1 MFFTLSG
8 IVLGYRFMMLTLCIL
23 CDIKLLAS
31 TRAALTLHQ
40 RENNPLPNQDRRTK
54 VCTLFQSLAFPHRLG
69 PAHEPTARTQPFKH
83 KRSQSL
89 VSCDTCKNKPV
100 HEVMPFR
107 PLSTNAQK
115 SCCSKTTYQ
124 HELEKKKT
132 HGTSA
137 CNNRGIIFLD
147 VPGPVSFSKENPK
160 SHYSN
165 LFDETPLYIK

>member
-1 MFFTLSG
+1 
-8 IVLGYRFMMLTLCIL
+8 MMLTLCIL

-124 HELEKKKT
+124 HELEKKKLT
-132 HGTSA
+132 ELVHVT
-137 CNNRGIIFLD
+137 IE
-147 VPGPVSFSKENPK
+147 VSFFWTSRVPYRFLRKTQN
-160 SHYSN
+160 HTIRIYSMKR
-165 LFDETPLYIK
+165 PCI